1 VMTLAPMGAPQGNP
15 MIAKEIELE
24 TLFNKN
30 QLHSRI
36 RREFTDCEAFNFAE
50 YMESKDV
57 DPEFGFDVLVQM
69 ALHKRADLPTMV
81 GLTRGHFSKDA
92 HASQLA
98 ADMLLKCAEADL
110 MDWNPATSQFIVKF
124 ELTPEVQRELDMYQF
139 PLPMVTAPRTLNKN
153 TDSPYM
159 TLKDGSVILRRNHHD
174 DDVCLDHINRMNGVR
189 FAINNEVARMVRNQW
204 RNLDK
209 PKEGETKQDF
219 ERRKRAFE
227 KFDRTAKQVMAQI
240 TELGNEFYLTHKYDK
255 RGRTYCQGY
264 HVSYQGAPWNKAV
277 IELAPE
283 EQEIIP

>member
-1 VMTLAPMGAPQGNP
+1 MARAPQANP

-30 QLHSRI
+30 QLHARI
-36 RREFTDCEAFNFAE
+36 KREFTEC
-50 YMESKDV
+50 KDV
-57 DPEFGFDVLVQM
+57 DFSSYMIEKDIDPDFGFAVLTQM
-69 ALHKRADLPTMV
+69 VLHKRATLPVMV
-81 GLTRGHFSKDA
+81 GLTRGHFDGYN
-92 HASQLA
+92 ASQQA

-110 MDWNPATSQFIVKF
+110 IDWNPTTEQFIVK
-124 ELTPEVQRELDMYQF
+124 LNITDDVQRELDMYQF
-139 PLPMVTAPRTLNKN
+139 PLPMVIEPKELCKN

-159 TLKDGSVILRRNHHD
+159 LVKDGSVILRRNHHN
-174 DDVCLDHINRMNGVR
+174 DDVCLDHINRMNR
-189 FAINNEVARMVRNQW
+189 TKFAINNTVAKMVQNQW

-209 PKEGETKQDF
+209 PKDGETKQDF

-227 KFDRTAKQVMAQI
+227 KFDRTAKQVMSQI

-264 HVSYQGAPWNKAV
+264 HISYQGAPWNKAV
-277 IELAPE
+277 IELAPS